1 MPTTY
6 DELVAANK
14 ELKAKGLMP
23 LALGAKDGW
32 HLDDIF
38 VWLSNQYGEGDVY
51 KAAEGKASSLMRPSS
66 RP

>member
-1 MPTTY
+1 
-6 DELVAANK
+6 
-14 ELKAKGLMP
+14 MP